1 MIFAIQN
8 ICAKNSQTKSKDK
21 ASIGKNNKPSVM
33 STLQD
38 FTWLQ
43 LEKRHKL
50 LLLFFFCQIQKY
62 LKLIKVHSLVYKWFL
77 HCYICIQKSFYMLK
91 VTCTKPDKKVA

>member
-33 STLQD
+33 GTLHD

-43 LEKRHKL
+43 LGKKGTNYYYY
-50 LLLFFFCQIQKY
+50 FFAKY
-62 LKLIKVHSLVYKWFL
+62 KN
-77 HCYICIQKSFYMLK
+77 
-91 VTCTKPDKKVA
+91 T

>member
-21 ASIGKNNKPSVM
+21 ASIGKNNKPSVIG
-33 STLQD
+33 TLHG

-43 LEKRHKL
+43 LEKKA
-50 LLLFFFCQIQKY
+50 QI
-62 LKLIKVHSLVYKWFL
+62 IIIIIFL
-77 HCYICIQKSFYMLK
+77 PN
-91 VTCTKPDKKVA
+91 TKIPKTD